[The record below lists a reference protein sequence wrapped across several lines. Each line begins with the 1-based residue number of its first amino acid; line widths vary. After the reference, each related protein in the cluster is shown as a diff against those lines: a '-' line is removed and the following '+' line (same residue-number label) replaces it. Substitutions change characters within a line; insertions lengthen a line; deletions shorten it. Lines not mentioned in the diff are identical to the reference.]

1 LSSSLIRST
10 SPQTRVIFVLCLV
23 RFFLGYM
30 VSIPRI
36 ACPYLEELF
45 LRARN
50 SSATH
55 VQRDSERLGE
65 VFLRG
70 QETYLGGDRMK
81 NVTVAVVYLAFG
93 VFFLFAGVSMLGI
106 SGTVQANY
114 SANGAI
120 DPVFVLT
127 AGGLTVVAASFLFL
141 VLTFRFFRGE
151 LFGE

>member
-1 LSSSLIRST
+1 MSSVILSVWEKSFYEGKR
-10 SPQTRVIFVLCLV
+10 
-23 RFFLGYM
+23 
-30 VSIPRI
+30 RI
-36 ACPYLEELF
+36 W
-45 LRARN
+45 
-50 SSATH
+50 
-55 VQRDSERLGE
+55 
-65 VFLRG
+65 
-70 QETYLGGDRMK
+70 GDKMK